1 MSATPRQ
8 PEPEPEL
15 ELELERQ
22 GQGQSLVSPAIG
34 FLAIGVTLLAPGAVL
49 LILGHSWVFTLG
61 IVLVAISLPF
71 EVVGVGGLGSAVVA
85 RWAARR
91 KSFA

>member
-1 MSATPRQ
+1 MSATPREAVAVA
-8 PEPEPEL
+8 EP
-15 ELELERQ
+15 ELERQ
-22 GQGQSLVSPAIG
+22 GQSLLSPAIG
-34 FLAIGVTLLAPGAVL
+34 FLAIGVTILAPGVVL
-49 LILGHSWVFTLG
+49 LILGQSWVFTLG

-71 EVVGVGGLGSAVVA
+71 GVVGVAGLGSAVVS